1 MSEERCRRAVRSRAL
16 LLAALSLVAMSVAAE
31 EAQDKPR
38 EWKLSTAVGP
48 AFALGKAGL
57 RWARLVSDKSDG
69 KLAVQL
75 YPGAVLAQREPTL
88 EFTALRVGAADLAVG
103 SSLYWSTP
111 VKELGVVALPWIAP
125 GPKQLGA
132 LLAPPVGDRLLAAV
146 DREGV
151 VALALAPLGHRAL
164 ATTDRVVQAPGDV
177 AGLRVRMLGPLV
189 VGEFFAAL
197 WAEPRALSF
206 ADAEAAFAAG
216 AINAQD
222 GTLALFVATRAS
234 AIGLKRV
241 LLWDALA
248 EAAVFAVNRARWDAW
263 TEADRA
269 IVRDAA
275 RAVAAEVATL
285 VPQDDDAAAK
295 ELGRRGMAVT
305 RLTTA
310 GRSAFVAA
318 MRGYY
323 ERRAALIGA
332 ELVKSAEDAVAA
344 VAP

>member
-1 MSEERCRRAVRSRAL
+1 MPWRSRWPWPSRVVPWPAG
-16 LLAALSLVAMSVAAE
+16 AAE
-31 EAQDKPR
+31 KATEL
-38 EWKLSTAVGP
+38 KLSVAVGP
-48 AFALGKAGL
+48 AYPLGKAADL
-57 RWARLVSDKSDG
+57 WAKRVAEASG
-69 KLAVQL
+69 GRLAVKVF
-75 YPGAVLAQREPTL
+75 PGAALSQRNVAR
-88 EFTALRVGAADLAVG
+88 EFAALKEGAADLAVG
-103 SSLYWSTP
+103 STLYWSTP

-125 GPKQLGA
+125 GPKQLDA

-151 VALALAPLGHRAL
+151 VPLALAPLGHRAL
-164 ATTDRVVQAPGDV
+164 ATTDRVVQAPADV
-177 AGLRVRMLGPLV
+177 AGLRVRLLGPLV

-234 AIGLKRV
+234 ALGLKRV
-241 LLWDALA
+241 LLWDAIA

-263 TEADRA
+263 SEADRA

-275 RAVAAEVATL
+275 RAVAAELATL
-285 VPQDDDAAAK
+285 VQQDDDAAAK
-295 ELGRRGMAVT
+295 ELGRSGMAVT
-305 RLTTA
+305 RLTAA
-310 GRSAFVAA
+310 GRAAFVAA
-318 MRGYY
+318 MHGYY
-323 ERRAALIGA
+323 ERRAASIGA

-344 VAP
+344 AAP